1 MGILDKRH
9 NDDTAHTFT
18 ITLADGSTWTP
29 PADQRYNYSIDAG
42 VLTIHP
48 INAAGEQLPGAR
60 HYSPTGWTDLIE
72 HDRSTIT
79 AVHEQVA
86 GLRS

>member
-1 MGILDKRH
+1 MGLLDKRH

-29 PADQRYNYSIDAG
+29 PADQRYSYSIAAG
-42 VLTIHP
+42 VLTVDP
-48 INAAGEQLPGAR
+48 IDAAGERLPGAR
-60 HYSPTGWTDLIE
+60 HYSPAGWTGLIE
-72 HDRSTIT
+72 HVRSTVT
-79 AVHEQVA
+79 PVHEQVA